1 MSFDIVNRWTQ
12 ASVYHSVDC
21 SDLQAA
27 VTEAIA
33 QGASLREANLQG
45 ANLRDADLHGANLR
59 GANLQGANL
68 RDADLQGANLQGA
81 NLRDADL
88 QGANL
93 QGASLRG
100 ADGLL
105 NGVIPLQI
113 GGSKHWII
121 VREPGYITIGCEHQP
136 VEWWEEHYAAV
147 GRKQYYTAQEIKEYL
162 RHIEYCRK
170 WMTANGVLEA
180 REEGKSDE
188 SRVSERN

>member
-33 QGASLREANLQG
+33 
-45 ANLRDADLHGANLR
+45 
-59 GANLQGANL
+59 
-68 RDADLQGANLQGA
+68 QGA